1 MRSVRVSP
9 SLSVPAARLAG
20 GEAYPCLSVPI
31 RAYPC
36 LGCGSGQRDGAAQGR
51 GLSRGLSPPL
61 RRGAPGAVSKGPS
74 RVGTDVALSL
84 LVSPASVLLFDRL
97 ARSYEATSTAV
108 PSLALEKGCPRTVPA
123 AVPNTSILFRVC

>member
-1 MRSVRVSP
+1 M
-9 SLSVPAARLAG
+9 
-20 GEAYPCLSVPI
+20 PI

-97 ARSYEATSTAV
+97 ARSYEATSR
-108 PSLALEKGCPRTVPA
+108 PFSR
-123 AVPNTSILFRVC
+123 S

>member
-1 MRSVRVSP
+1 M
-9 SLSVPAARLAG
+9 
-20 GEAYPCLSVPI
+20 PI

-36 LGCGSGQRDGAAQGR
+36 LGCGSGQRDGAAQG
-51 GLSRGLSPPL
+51 RGLSPPL

-123 AVPNTSILFRVC
+123 AVPNTSILFRVF